1 MTWDANR
8 HVIRKI
14 KTAITANIRPLSLVF
29 HEQPSL
35 PWEPF
40 DFLLLEAYQIL
51 QDETCPKCGHFVWLC
66 RSNNNRLDFQVR
78 TDTCAAD
85 KKLKKAEYDLKP
97 AKDKNTKRDRELI
110 SSFGKFQY
118 TVPKMIVGDK
128 KLPTRAEY
136 YKSLQA
142 SSPVE

>member
-1 MTWDANR
+1 MTWDSNR

-29 HEQPSL
+29 HEQPHA

-66 RSNNNRLDFQVR
+66 RSDNNRLDFVVR
-78 TDTCAAD
+78 SDVCAAD
-85 KKLKKAEYDLKP
+85 RKLKLDEYNSKP
-97 AKDKNTKRDRELI
+97 SKDKNASKDKSLL

-118 TVPKMIVGDK
+118 TVPTMVVGDK
-128 KLPTRAEY
+128 KLPTRADY

-142 SSPVE
+142 ATPVE

>member
-1 MTWDANR
+1 MTWPANR

-29 HEQPSL
+29 HEQPHD

-66 RSNNNRLDFQVR
+66 RSDNRLLEFKVR
-78 TDTCAAD
+78 TDICAAD
-85 KKLKKAEYDLKP
+85 KTLKQAEYDARP
-97 AKDKNTKRDRELI
+97 PKDKNSRKDKELI

-118 TVPKMIVGDK
+118 TVPSMMFGEKS
-128 KLPTRAEY
+128 LPTRSDY
-136 YKSLQA
+136 YKSLRESA
-142 SSPVE
+142 PVE